1 MERFGI
7 GQAVRRREDERF
19 LTGAGQ
25 YLDDITLQGTCHA
38 AVVRSPYAHARIVS
52 IRTDEAEG
60 APGVIA
66 VYTAADYMQE
76 GYGPFPTLTEVAG
89 IDEHGVRRPDRHA
102 LATDKVRFV
111 GDSVA
116 FVVAETRA
124 QARDAAE
131 LVDVEYEDLEPVVD
145 LATVLDKK
153 TPVIWPEIGT
163 NLCYTFHKGDEDKT
177 QKAIDEAAHV
187 VELDLVNSRVVPSAI
202 EARGAIGFWN
212 APDEQ
217 YVLYVSGQAVHAQK
231 GQMAGAIFKVDP
243 KHVRVIGPDVGGG
256 FGAKNFVYPEN
267 VLVCWAAKKLGR
279 PVKWVADR
287 GENFTSEI
295 HGRDHLTKA
304 TLALTAEGKITALKV
319 DTIANMGA
327 YLSSFATIIPTSASW
342 VVMGGIYDV
351 PAISM
356 HVRAVFTN
364 TVPVDAYRGA
374 GRPEAAYIIERLV
387 DLAATK
393 TGIDRFELRR
403 KNLIRTFPYTQ
414 ALGMVID
421 CGAFEQNLDLAGQNI
436 GLGDIEKR
444 KKKSAKSGLLRGVG
458 AATYLEVTLG
468 NPAEATEIRF
478 EADGTVTLLV
488 GTQSTGQ
495 GHETAYLQLL
505 DEELGIPAD
514 KVTVLQGDTG
524 KIETGG
530 GHGGS
535 RSLSMGGVALM
546 NAATDVRSKG
556 ARAAAHLLDAAPDD
570 IEFKDGLFT
579 VRETNRTISILEL
592 SLAIASADDLP
603 EDVPASLTSKG
614 ATQREAFNYPNGCHM
629 AEVEI
634 DPETGV
640 IDLQRYV
647 IVDDFGKVVNP
658 LIAEGQA
665 IGGTVQGIGQAL
677 LEATVFDK
685 ESGQLLSGSY
695 MDYAL
700 PRADDVPNI
709 EVHLNQDQPTK
720 TNPLGV
726 KGAGEAGCSGAPP
739 ALVNAVCDALA
750 DLGVEHVDMPLT
762 PEKIWRTIAEARNSA

>member
-25 YLDDITLQGTCHA
+25 YLDDIILENMAHS

-52 IRTDEAEG
+52 VRTDEAEG

-89 IDEHGVRRPDRHA
+89 IDEHGVRHPERHA
-102 LATDKVRFV
+102 LASGTVRFV
-111 GDSVA
+111 GDAVA
-116 FVVAETRA
+116 FVIAETRA

-131 LVDVEYEDLEPVVD
+131 LVDVEYEDLEPVVE
-145 LATVLDKK
+145 LATVLDDD

-177 QKAIDEAAHV
+177 QAAINAAAHV
-187 VELDLVNSRVVPSAI
+187 VELDLVNSRLVPSAI
-202 EARGAIGFWN
+202 ETRGAIGDWN
-212 APDEQ
+212 AAGEQ

-231 GQMAGAIFKVDP
+231 GQMAGAIFKVDAE
-243 KHVRVIGPDVGGG
+243 KVRVIGPDVGGG

-287 GENFTSEI
+287 SENFISEI

-304 TLALTAEGKITALKV
+304 TLAVDADGKFTALKV

-387 DLAATK
+387 DLAAAK
-393 TGIDRFELRR
+393 TGIERLELRR
-403 KNLIRTFPYTQ
+403 RNLIRTFPYTQ

-421 CGAFEQNLDLAGQNI
+421 CGAFEQNLDLAGRTI
-436 GLGDIEKR
+436 GLDGLDKR
-444 KKKSAKSGLLRGVG
+444 KKKSAKSGLMRGVG
-458 AATYLEVTLG
+458 VATYLEVTLG
-468 NPAEATEIRF
+468 NPAEATEVRF
-478 EADGTVTLLV
+478 EEDGTVTLAV

-505 DEELGIPAD
+505 DNELAIPAD
-514 KVTVLQGDTG
+514 KVAFLQGDTG

-535 RSLSMGGVALM
+535 RSLGLGGTALL
-546 NAATDVRSKG
+546 NAATEIRAKG
-556 ARAAAHLLDAAPDD
+556 AVAAAHILDAAEDD
-570 IEFKDGLFT
+570 IEFADGLFT
-579 VRETNRTISILEL
+579 VRGTNRTISLLEL
-592 SLAIASADDLP
+592 SLALQAADDLP
-603 EDVPASLTSKG
+603 DNVPASLTSKG
-614 ATQREAFNYPNGCHM
+614 SVQREAFNYPNGCHM

-634 DPETGV
+634 DPDTGV
-640 IDLQRYV
+640 IDLVRYV

-658 LIAEGQA
+658 MIAEGQA

-677 LEATVFDK
+677 LEATVFDPA
-685 ESGQLLSGSY
+685 SGQLLSGSY

-700 PRADDVPNI
+700 PRADDVPDI
-709 EVHLNQDQPTK
+709 EVQLNQAQPTK

-739 ALVNAVCDALA
+739 ALVNAVCDALSG
-750 DLGVEHVDMPLT
+750 LGIRHMDMPLT
-762 PEKIWRTIAEARNSA
+762 PEKIWRTVKDARGS

>member
-25 YLDDITLQGTCHA
+25 YLDDITLDNMCHS
-38 AVVRSPYAHARIVS
+38 AVVRSPHAHARIVS
-52 IRTDEAEG
+52 VRTDEAEG
-60 APGVIA
+60 AHGVIA
-66 VYTAADYMQE
+66 VYTAADYME
-76 GYGPFPTLTEVAG
+76 AGYGPFPTLTEVAG
-89 IDEHGVRRPDRHA
+89 VDEHGVRHPERHA
-102 LATDKVRFV
+102 LASGIVRFV
-111 GDSVA
+111 GDAVA
-116 FVVAETRA
+116 FVIAETRA

-131 LVDVEYEDLEPVVD
+131 LVDVEYEDLEPVVE
-145 LATVLDKK
+145 LATVLDDE
-153 TPVIWPEIGT
+153 TPVIWPDIGT

-177 QKAIDEAAHV
+177 QKAIDAAAHV
-187 VELDLVNSRVVPSAI
+187 IELDLVNSRLVPSSM
-202 EARGAIGFWN
+202 ETRGAIGDWN
-212 APDEQ
+212 SPDEQ
-217 YVLYVSGQAVHAQK
+217 YVLYVAGQAVHAQK

-243 KHVRVIGPDVGGG
+243 EHVRVIGPDVGGG

-287 GENFTSEI
+287 SENFLSEI

-304 TLALTAEGKITALKV
+304 TLAVDANGKFTALKV

-387 DLAATK
+387 DLAAGE
-393 TGIDRFELRR
+393 TGIDRLELRR
-403 KNLIRTFPYTQ
+403 RNLIRTFPYTQ

-421 CGAFEQNLDLAGQNI
+421 CGAFEQNLDLASETI
-436 GLGDIEKR
+436 ALGALDKR

-458 AATYLEVTLG
+458 VATYLEVTLG
-468 NPAEATEIRF
+468 NPAEATEVRF
-478 EADGTVTLLV
+478 EEDGTVTLAV

-505 DEELGIPAD
+505 DNELGIPAD
-514 KVTVLQGDTG
+514 KVVILQGDTG

-535 RSLSMGGVALM
+535 RSLSLGGTALL
-546 NAATDVRSKG
+546 NAAVDVRAKG
-556 ARAAAHLLDAAPDD
+556 TIAAAHFLDAAEKD
-570 IEFKDGLFT
+570 IEFNDGLFT
-579 VRETNRTISILEL
+579 VRGTNRTISILEL
-592 SLAIASADDLP
+592 SLAITSADDLP
-603 EDVPASLTSKG
+603 ENVPASLTSKG
-614 ATQREAFNYPNGCHM
+614 SVQRDAFNYPNGCHM

-640 IDLQRYV
+640 IDLVRYV

-677 LEATVFDK
+677 LEATVFDPA
-685 ESGQLLSGSY
+685 SGQLLSGSY
-695 MDYAL
+695 MDYTM

-709 EVHLNQDQPTK
+709 EVHLNQAQPTQ

-739 ALVNAVCDALA
+739 ALVNAVCDALSEF
-750 DLGVEHVDMPLT
+750 GIKHIDMPLT
-762 PEKIWRTIAEARNSA
+762 PEKIWRTVRNAHGS